1 MPVASITAHSL
12 VDTLLIFI
20 ETDRNCLVTL

>member
-1 MPVASITAHSL
+1 VQGIFKK

-20 ETDRNCLVTL
+20 AQTIHL